1 MMNKK
6 YADLIIKDSPELF
19 NGIEIQGVREHSGVD
34 DESFV
39 EVDNENPQF
48 YSVYVHLVSGGVD
61 CVGDFSGCNDAIEYA
76 NELADKYGWPVY
88 SYCVI

>member
-6 YADLIIKDSPELF
+6 YADLIIKDSPESF

-39 EVDNENPQF
+39 EVDSEGPRKVLNFVFFKLN
-48 YSVYVHLVSGGVD
+48 
-61 CVGDFSGCNDAIEYA
+61 YA
-76 NELADKYGWPVY
+76 
-88 SYCVI
+88 S